1 MNKIN
6 CLIVEDEVLAR
17 EGLEKHIA
25 QIDFL
30 NLKGSCK
37 NAVEAQNFLNEY
49 RIDLLFL
56 DIEMPKLKGTDFLR
70 TLKHSPNVIFTTAYS
85 QYALESFEFDVIDYL
100 VKPITF
106 ERFLQATNKAFRVFN
121 KSSKTNNPSYFFVK
135 DGTKLVKIFTKDII
149 LVESAQ
155 NYVNIVTED
164 SKHLVLMPLKSFL
177 EQVPEGE
184 LLLISR
190 GCAIKASKIDAIDGN
205 QITLGKYKAQISRR
219 MKDDVMKKIIDNNL
233 LRK

>member
-6 CLIVEDEVLAR
+6 CLIVEDEALAR
-17 EGLEKHIA
+17 EGLEKYIN

-37 NAVEAQNFLNEY
+37 NAVKAQNFLNEHK
-49 RIDLLFL
+49 IDLLFL

-121 KSSKTNNPSYFFVK
+121 KSSETNNPSYFFVK

-155 NYVNIVTED
+155 NYVNIVTD
-164 SKHLVLMPLKSFL
+164 SSKHLVLMPLKSFL
-177 EQVPEGE
+177 EQIPEGE

-190 GCAIKASKIDAIDGN
+190 GCAVKVSKIDSIEGN
-205 QITLGKYKAQISRR
+205 QLTLGEHKAQISRR
-219 MKDDVMKKIIDNNL
+219 MKEDVMEIIVNNNL
-233 LRK
+233 FKK